1 MGEKHYLL
9 PPLSF
14 YTMITAEK
22 VQNQSQRKKFLEFP
36 ARLYQK
42 DKNYIRPRNIDIEDI
57 FNPQKNRFF
66 KNGECA
72 RFLFKNKENKIVGK
86 VAVFINETYQQKQPT
101 GGIGF
106 FDCVNDQETANF
118 IFDYCKSWL
127 QERGM
132 EAMDGPINF
141 GERDKFWGL
150 VIEGFIEPLYGMNYN
165 FPYYKE
171 LFENYGFKIY
181 FEQLC
186 FSRPIFAEVSRL
198 FTVMHAKHSK
208 NSDLSAKPMT
218 KNNLEKFARD
228 FTEIYNKAWAAH
240 GEGKCMQESKVLKMF
255 KTMKPIINEHIS
267 WFVYENEKPIAMWMN
282 LPDTNQWFKYLN
294 GKFGMWEKLKF
305 LWIKQ
310 FKKNEKMVG
319 LVFGVVPEWQRKGLE
334 GYMIWEGT
342 QHLRKHTDFKITEM
356 QWIGDFNPKM
366 IKIAENLD
374 TTITRK
380 LATYRY
386 LFDRNKEFERHPVL

>member
-14 YTMITAEK
+14 YTMITAEE
-22 VQNQSQRKKFLEFP
+22 VQNQSQRKEFLEFP
-36 ARLYQK
+36 ARLYRK

-72 RFLFKNKENKIVGK
+72 RFLFKNKENKTVGK
-86 VAVFINETYQQKQPT
+86 VAVFVNESYKQKQPT

-106 FDCVNDQETANF
+106 FDCINDQETADF
-118 IFDYCKSWL
+118 IFDHCKNWL
-127 QERGM
+127 QQRGM

-150 VIEGFIEPLYGMNYN
+150 VIDGFIEPLFGMNYN
-165 FPYYKE
+165 FPYYKD

-208 NSDLSAKPMT
+208 NTDLSAKPMT

-294 GKFGMWEKLKF
+294 GKFGIWEKLKF

-319 LVFGVVPEWQRKGLE
+319 LVFGVVPEWQRKGVE

-380 LATYRY
+380 LATYRF
-386 LFDRNKEFERHPVL
+386 LFDKNKEFERHPVL

>member
-1 MGEKHYLL
+1 
-9 PPLSF
+9 
-14 YTMITAEK
+14 MITVEK
-22 VQNQSQRKKFLEFP
+22 VHTESQKKEFLEFP
-36 ARLYQK
+36 ARLYQH
-42 DKNYIRPRNIDIEDI
+42 DDHYIRPLDQDIESI
-57 FNPQKNRFF
+57 FSPEKNKFH
-66 KNGECA
+66 KNGECE
-72 RFLFKNKENKIVGK
+72 RFLFKNAQNKTVGK
-86 VAVFINETYQQKQPT
+86 VAVFINKTYQQQQPT

-106 FDCVNDQETANF
+106 FDCINDQDTANF
-118 IFDYCKSWL
+118 IFDHCKNWL
-127 QERGM
+127 QQRGM

-165 FPYYKE
+165 FPYYKD

-198 FTVMHAKHSK
+198 FTLMHAKHSK
-208 NSDLSAKPMT
+208 NPNLSAKPMT
-218 KNNLEKFARD
+218 KNNLKKFAED

-240 GEGKCMQESKVLKMF
+240 GEGKCMHESKVLKMF

-294 GKFGMWEKLKF
+294 GKFGIWEKLKF
-305 LWIKQ
+305 LWIRQ

-319 LVFGVVPEWQRKGLE
+319 LVFGVVPEWQKKGLE

-342 QHLRKHTDFKITEM
+342 QHLRKHTDFKVTEM

-374 TTITRK
+374 TTVTRK

-386 LFDRNKEFERHPVL
+386 LFDRNKKFEKHPIL

>member
-1 MGEKHYLL
+1 
-9 PPLSF
+9 
-14 YTMITAEK
+14 MIIAEE
-22 VQNQSQRKKFLEFP
+22 VLNYSQKKEFLEFP
-36 ARLYQK
+36 ARLYQS

-57 FNPQKNRFF
+57 FNPQKNKFF
-66 KNGECA
+66 KEGECT
-72 RFLFKNKENKIVGK
+72 RFLFINKNNETVGK
-86 VAVFINETYQQKQPT
+86 VAVFINKTYLQQQPT

-106 FDCVNDQETANF
+106 FDCINDQETANF
-118 IFDYCKSWL
+118 IFDYCKNWL

-132 EAMDGPINF
+132 KAMDGPINF

-150 VIEGFIEPLYGMNYN
+150 VIEGFVEPLYGMNYN
-165 FPYYKE
+165 FPYYKD

-186 FSRPIFAEVSRL
+186 FSRPIFGDVSRV

-208 NSDLSAKPMT
+208 NPDISAKPMT
-218 KNNLEKFARD
+218 KNNLEKFAAD

-240 GEGKCMQESKVLKMF
+240 GEGKRMETSKVLKMF

-267 WFVYENEKPIAMWMN
+267 WFVYENEKPVAMWMN

-294 GKFGMWEKLKF
+294 GKFGIWEKLKF
-305 LWIKQ
+305 LWIKK
-310 FKKNEKMVG
+310 FRKNEKMVG
-319 LVFGVVPEWQRKGLE
+319 LVFGVIPEWQKRGLE
-334 GYMIWEGT
+334 GFMIWEGT
-342 QHLRKHTDFKITEM
+342 QHLRKYTDFKVTEM

-374 TTITRK
+374 TKVTRK

-386 LFDRNKEFERHPVL
+386 LFNRTQAFERHPEL

>member
-1 MGEKHYLL
+1 
-9 PPLSF
+9 
-14 YTMITAEK
+14 MITVEEVK
-22 VQNQSQRKKFLEFP
+22 NELQKKEFLEFP
-36 ARLYQK
+36 ARLYQH
-42 DKNYIRPRNIDIEDI
+42 DKNYIRPLDKDIEDI
-57 FNPQKNRFF
+57 FDPEKNKFY
-66 KNGECA
+66 KNGECQ
-72 RFLFKNKENKIVGK
+72 RFLFRNKNNETVGK
-86 VAVFINETYQQKQPT
+86 VAVFVNNRYKQNQPT

-106 FDCVNDQETANF
+106 FDCVNDQKTADF
-118 IFDYCKSWL
+118 IFDHCKTWL
-127 QERGM
+127 QAKGM

-150 VIEGFIEPLYGMNYN
+150 VIDGFIEPLYGMNYN

-186 FSRPIFAEVSRL
+186 FSRPVFGEVSRV
-198 FTVMHAKHSK
+198 FTVMHAKHSR
-208 NSDLSAKPMT
+208 NPEISAKPMK
-218 KNNLEKFARD
+218 KNNLEKFAKD

-240 GEGKCMQESKVLKMF
+240 GEGKQMEEAKVLRMF

-282 LPDTNQWFKYLN
+282 LPDLNQWFKYLN
-294 GKFGMWEKLKF
+294 GKFGFFEKLKF
-305 LWIKQ
+305 LWVKR
-310 FKKNEKMVG
+310 FRKNEKMIG
-319 LVFGVVPEWQRKGLE
+319 LVFGVIPEWQKKGID

-342 QHLRKHTDFKITEM
+342 QHLRKHTDFKVTEL

-386 LFDRNKEFERHPVL
+386 LFDRDKEFERHPIL

>member
-1 MGEKHYLL
+1 
-9 PPLSF
+9 
-14 YTMITAEK
+14 MIIAEE
-22 VQNQSQRKKFLEFP
+22 VQNDSQKKEFLEFP
-36 ARLYQK
+36 ARLYK
-42 DKNYIRPRNIDIEDI
+42 DDKNYIRPRNVDIEEV
-57 FNPQKNRFF
+57 FNPERNKFF
-66 KNGECA
+66 KNGACT
-72 RFLFKNKENKIVGK
+72 RFLFKNGKNETVGK
-86 VAVFINETYQQKQPT
+86 VAVFINRIYQQDQPT

-106 FDCVNDQETANF
+106 FDCINSQETADF
-118 IFDYCKSWL
+118 IFDHCKSWL
-127 QERGM
+127 RDRGM

-186 FSRPIFAEVSRL
+186 FSRPIFAEVSRV
-198 FTVMHAKHSK
+198 FTLMHARHSK
-208 NSDLSAKPMT
+208 NPDISARPMT
-218 KNNLEKFARD
+218 KAHLEKFAKD

-240 GEGKCMQESKVLKMF
+240 GEGKRMEESKVLKMF

-267 WFVYENEKPIAMWMN
+267 WFVYEKDKPVAMWMN

-294 GKFGMWEKLKF
+294 GKFGLWEKLKF
-305 LWIKQ
+305 LWIKK
-310 FKKNEKMVG
+310 FRKNEKMIG

-342 QHLRKHTDFKITEM
+342 QHLRKHTDFKVTEM

-374 TTITRK
+374 TTVTRK

-386 LFDRNKEFERHPVL
+386 LFDRNKTFERHPEL

>member
-1 MGEKHYLL
+1 
-9 PPLSF
+9 
-14 YTMITAEK
+14 MIIAEE
-22 VQNQSQRKKFLEFP
+22 VQNDSQKKEFLEFP
-36 ARLYQK
+36 ARLYK
-42 DKNYIRPRNIDIEDI
+42 NDKNYIRPRNIDIEEV
-57 FNPQKNRFF
+57 FNPERNKFF
-66 KNGECA
+66 RDGECT
-72 RFLFKNKENKIVGK
+72 RFLFKNRDNETVGK
-86 VAVFINETYQQKQPT
+86 VAVFINRTYEQDQPT

-106 FDCVNDQETANF
+106 FDCINSQEAADF
-118 IFDYCKSWL
+118 IFDHCKNWL
-127 QERGM
+127 QQRGM

-150 VIEGFIEPLYGMNYN
+150 VIEGFVEPLYGMNYN
-165 FPYYKE
+165 FPYYKD

-186 FSRPIFAEVSRL
+186 FSRPIFAEVSRV

-208 NSDLSAKPMT
+208 NPEISARPMT
-218 KNNLEKFARD
+218 NAHLGKFAKD

-240 GEGKCMQESKVLKMF
+240 GEGKRMEGSKVLKMF

-267 WFVYENEKPIAMWMN
+267 WFVYENEKPVAMWIN

-294 GKFGMWEKLKF
+294 GKFGIWEKLKF
-305 LWIKQ
+305 LWIKK
-310 FKKNEKMVG
+310 FRKNEKMIG

-342 QHLRKHTDFKITEM
+342 QHLRKHTDFKVTEM

-374 TTITRK
+374 TTVTRK

-386 LFDRNKEFERHPVL
+386 LFDRNKAFERHPEL